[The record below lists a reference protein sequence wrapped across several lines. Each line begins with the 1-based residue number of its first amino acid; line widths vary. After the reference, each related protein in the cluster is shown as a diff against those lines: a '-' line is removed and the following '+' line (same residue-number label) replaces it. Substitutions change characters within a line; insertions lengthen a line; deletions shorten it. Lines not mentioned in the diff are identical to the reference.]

1 MSLPLKRMQGMKG
14 AGTTGRGPR
23 GSASDLYYRL
33 SSDKHYQ
40 ATTVKTSTAYFK
52 Q

>member
-1 MSLPLKRMQGMKG
+1 MRLQLKRIQELKG
-14 AGTTGRGPR
+14 AGETGRGPQ

-33 SSDKHYQ
+33 SSYKHYQ